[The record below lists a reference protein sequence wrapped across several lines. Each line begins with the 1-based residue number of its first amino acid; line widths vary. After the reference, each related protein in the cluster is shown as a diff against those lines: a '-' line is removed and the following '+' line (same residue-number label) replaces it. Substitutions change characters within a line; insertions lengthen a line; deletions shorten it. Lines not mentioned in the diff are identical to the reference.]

1 MACFGIFSL
10 TCVLIAQVRVEKSA
24 AKAGDPIP
32 RGVKKASG
40 EDDGRGGDG
49 HRRGHG
55 SLAAVLGIVA
65 ASSAVQVAVGA
76 ITPVV
81 VVGSAVVMF
90 AGVSMVMAG
99 FLQV

>member
-1 MACFGIFSL
+1 VF
-10 TCVLIAQVRVEKSA
+10 LIAQVRVEKSA

-32 RGVKKASG
+32 PGVKKASG

-49 HRRGHG
+49 HRRGRG

-65 ASSAVQVAVGA
+65 ASSAVHAVSVGA

>member
-1 MACFGIFSL
+1 
-10 TCVLIAQVRVEKSA
+10 
-24 AKAGDPIP
+24 
-32 RGVKKASG
+32 
-40 EDDGRGGDG
+40 
-49 HRRGHG
+49 
-55 SLAAVLGIVA
+55 VA